1 MGALSYPG
9 TNMTRIVIIDD
20 QAISRKLLAKLVGTL
35 EDGPEVQSFADPVEA
50 LESIGRNP
58 PDLVLTDYKMPHLDG
73 VSFIRLLREMP
84 QCTDVPIVVV
94 TCIEDRE
101 IRYRALEAGATDFLT
116 KPVDHVECRAR
127 CRNLLMLRR
136 QQQIIKDRNRW
147 LERRI
152 ADATAAIRTRER
164 ETLIR
169 LAKAGEYRDE
179 ETGNHVLR
187 MARYSRL
194 IADELGLSH
203 DDSRAIEIAAPMH
216 DIGKIGIPDAILLKP
231 GRHTP
236 DEFATMKCHTL
247 IGYDIL
253 KESPSKYLQ
262 MGATIALGHHEKYD
276 GSGYPYGLAGEDIPL
291 AARIVAVADVF
302 DALTSVRP
310 YKPAWPV
317 QDALGYLRKERGGHF
332 DPSCVDGFFKQ
343 FDRVKEVLHELAD
356 NRMQQSR

>member
-1 MGALSYPG
+1 
-9 TNMTRIVIIDD
+9 MTRIVIIDD
-20 QAISRKLLAKLVGTL
+20 QAISRKLLDKLVGTI
-35 EDGPEVQSFADPVEA
+35 EQNAEVRAFADPLEA
-50 LESIGRNP
+50 LAWIERNT
-58 PDLVLTDYKMPHLDG
+58 PDLVLTDYKMPNMDG
-73 VSFIRLLREMP
+73 IAFIRQLRQMP
-84 QCTDVPIVVV
+84 YCADVPLVMV

-116 KPVDHVECRAR
+116 KPVDQVECRTR
-127 CRNLLMLRR
+127 CRNLLTLRH

-147 LERRI
+147 LERRVTE
-152 ADATAAIRTRER
+152 ATDAIRTRER

-194 IADELGLSH
+194 IAEELGLSH
-203 DDSRAIEIAAPMH
+203 EETKVIETASPMH

-231 GRHTP
+231 GKHTP
-236 DEFATMKCHTL
+236 DEFTIMKRHTL
-247 IGYDIL
+247 IGYEIL

-262 MGATIALGHHEKYD
+262 MGATIALGHHEKFD
-276 GSGYPYGLAGEDIPL
+276 GSGYPYGLRGEEIPL

-310 YKPAWPV
+310 YKQAWPV
-317 QDALGYLRKERGGHF
+317 QDAVTYLRKQRGLHF
-332 DPSCVDGFFKQ
+332 DPSCVDRFLARLN
-343 FDRVKEVLHELAD
+343 RVMDIFRELSD
-356 NRMQQSR
+356 EPHSQSQ